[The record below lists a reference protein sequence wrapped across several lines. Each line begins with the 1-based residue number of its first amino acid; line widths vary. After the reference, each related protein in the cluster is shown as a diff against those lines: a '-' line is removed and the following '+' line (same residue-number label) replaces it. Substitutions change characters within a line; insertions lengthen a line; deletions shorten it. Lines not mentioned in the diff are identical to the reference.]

1 MQGIEK
7 TKNKREASLLGHVP
21 KGHVM
26 VVSALAA
33 GLAVFSMLPSEEASA
48 KRQVQQLEIPALAS
62 IPTTSIS
69 EPSFSELTEVTT
81 DAPVPAVS
89 VSPVVEI
96 LPIDN
101 LRRISQKVKSGDS
114 LSIIFK
120 RAGLSDRHMMEL
132 LAGSAE
138 SKTLTKLLPGH
149 ELEFALD
156 TNNQLQSLKYVKDR
170 LNSFSFLRTEA
181 GFVYEKSERQP
192 DIKLALRSAEI
203 NNSLFTAGKAALL
216 DDKVV
221 MELANVFGWD
231 VDFALDIRKGDSFTV
246 LFEETFLDG
255 EKIGNGNVLAAEFVN
270 QGQAFRAVRYVN
282 ENGETNYYTP
292 TGESMRKAFLRA
304 PLDFRRISSNFNPR
318 RLHPVLKT
326 LRPHR
331 GIDYAADV
339 GTPVWA
345 SGDGRVIA
353 SSYSKA
359 NGNYVV
365 IQHGNGIQTKYLHL
379 SKRYVN
385 NGQRVRQQQRIGSV
399 GATGLATGPHLHYEF
414 LINGVHRNPRTVVD
428 KLPKAESV
436 SAEEMARFLRQTQP
450 LLAELSPGAA
460 TLKYASS
467 GIWDAAA
474 DDQL

>member
-1 MQGIEK
+1 MQAIEK
-7 TKNKREASLLGHVP
+7 SKNKRKSGVLGHVP

-33 GLAVFSMLPSEEASA
+33 GLVVFSMLPSEKASA
-48 KRQVQQLEIPALAS
+48 KRQVQQLEIPAL
-62 IPTTSIS
+62 TSLPETATLIADT
-69 EPSFSELTEVTT
+69 PVT
-81 DAPVPAVS
+81 
-89 VSPVVEI
+89 PVVEI
-96 LPIDN
+96 LPSDN

-114 LSIIFK
+114 LSLIFK

-132 LAGSAE
+132 LSSGSEGKKLAE
-138 SKTLTKLLPGH
+138 LYPGH

-156 TNNQLQSLKYVKDR
+156 ADNQLQSLKYVKDR
-170 LNSFSFLRTEA
+170 LNSFSFLRTDA
-181 GFVYEKSERQP
+181 GFVYEKTELQP
-192 DIKLALRSAEI
+192 DIKFALRSAEI
-203 NNSLFTAGKAALL
+203 DSSLFHAGKAALL

-231 VDFALDIRKGDSFTV
+231 IDFALDIRKGDSFKV
-246 LFEETFLDG
+246 LFEEAFLDG
-255 EKIGNGNVLAAEFVN
+255 EKIANGNVLAAEFIN
-270 QGQAFRAVRYVN
+270 QGQTFRAVRYVD
-282 ENGETNYYTP
+282 ESGEVNYYTP

-326 LRPHR
+326 VRPHR
-331 GIDYAADV
+331 GIDYAANV

-379 SKRYVN
+379 SKRHVK

-399 GATGLATGPHLHYEF
+399 GATGLASGPHLHYEF
-414 LINGVHRNPRTVVD
+414 LINGVHRNPRTAVA

-460 TLKYASS
+460 TVKYASS
-467 GIWDAAA
+467 KILESANNK
-474 DDQL
+474 QL